1 MPYDRLLIA
10 TGATAVRPKVEGLQA
25 QGVVKLDN
33 IEDAQRI
40 LKLARKAHHAVVVGG
55 GITALEITEGLIARG
70 VKVHYLLR
78 GDRYWGNVLDETE
91 SKIIEHRLI
100 EEGVQIH
107 YHTEL
112 DEIVQKDG
120 RVQGIRTQ
128 DGRQIKCE
136 IFAYAIGVQ
145 PRAELAK
152 VSGLQIDRGIL
163 VDEYLCSSQ
172 ADIFAAGDVA
182 QVYDPLAGKSVVDSL
197 WNPACEQGTVAGMN
211 MTGRTQIYCKTV
223 ALNVTRLADLTTT
236 IIGLVGHG
244 VDPDLVGIVHGD
256 SETFRQL
263 PDAIAAQADFDVNR
277 LRLMTGETSLLGAIV
292 MGDQTLS
299 HPIQYLVVHQVDITS
314 IRDQLLAPDAPIADI
329 IADFWTK
336 YNSNGARRT
345 QQP

>member
-10 TGATAVRPKVEGLQA
+10 TGATAVRPNVDGLQA

-100 EEGVQIH
+100 DEGVQIH

-112 DEIVQKDG
+112 DEIVQQGG
-120 RVQGIRTQ
+120 RVQGIRTR

-197 WNPACEQGTVAGMN
+197 WNPACEQGVVAGMN

-299 HPIQYLVVHQVDITS
+299 HPIQYLVVHQVDITA